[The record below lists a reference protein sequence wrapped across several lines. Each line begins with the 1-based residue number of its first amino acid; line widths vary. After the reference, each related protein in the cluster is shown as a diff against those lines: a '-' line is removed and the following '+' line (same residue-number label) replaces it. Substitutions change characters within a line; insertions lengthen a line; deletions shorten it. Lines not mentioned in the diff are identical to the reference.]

1 MFATYVRLLLGEEYL
16 EDEEISRDIINKLF
30 YERGN
35 NALKRFQEELLWGIE
50 NPKLLSIL
58 EYVKKQ
64 AKDFFRPALISLSC
78 EAVGGNPDDTVD
90 LGLIISLAGAGI
102 GIHDDIIDNSRTKGF
117 RRTILGHYTLN
128 DSLLVGDLLIVKG
141 LCAFNYLLQKNQEI
155 EKVAEVIRAIQSHY
169 FEICEGVF
177 MEKNWQKNLEI
188 KLDYCYNILWKYSSD
203 GEACTK
209 IGALFGNAS
218 QKEADA
224 LAGYGRRLCY
234 ATRLAEEIR
243 DTLNLKGDLIRRLK
257 FESIPIPILIAAKS
271 SSEYRNE
278 LKSIFKNDI
287 VPDQISKLLGIC
299 FETNSFEPISTLAKN
314 TIEDGKKIIKIL
326 KPSQSREIL
335 LLLIEDAFPE
345 ELVQICN

>member
-1 MFATYVRLLLGEEYL
+1 M
-16 EDEEISRDIINKLF
+16 
-30 YERGN
+30 
-35 NALKRFQEELLWGIE
+35 
-50 NPKLLSIL
+50 
-58 EYVKKQ
+58 
-64 AKDFFRPALISLSC
+64 
-78 EAVGGNPDDTVD
+78 
-90 LGLIISLAGAGI
+90 
-102 GIHDDIIDNSRTKGF
+102 
-117 RRTILGHYTLN
+117 
-128 DSLLVGDLLIVKG
+128 
-141 LCAFNYLLQKNQEI
+141 
-155 EKVAEVIRAIQSHY
+155 
-169 FEICEGVF
+169 
-177 MEKNWQKNLEI
+177 
-188 KLDYCYNILWKYSSD
+188 WKYSSD

-271 SSEYRNE
+271 SSEYRNA

>member
-1 MFATYVRLLLGEEYL
+1 MEN
-16 EDEEISRDIINKLF
+16 EEISRNIISKIF

-35 NALKRFQEELLWGIE
+35 NALKRFQKELLLGIE

-58 EYVKKQ
+58 EYVKNQ

-78 EAVGGNPDDTVD
+78 EAVGGNPNDTVD

-102 GIHDDIIDNSRTKGF
+102 GIHDDIIDNSQTKGF

-141 LCAFNYLLQKNQEI
+141 LCAFNYLLQKNQDI
-155 EKVAEVIRAIQSHY
+155 KKVAEVIRAIQSHY

-177 MEKNWQKNLEI
+177 MEKNWQQNFDI
-188 KLDYCYNILWKYSSD
+188 KLDYCYDVLWKYSSD
-203 GEACTK
+203 GEACTR

-218 QKEADA
+218 QKEVEA
-224 LAGYGRRLCY
+224 LADYGRRLCY

-257 FESIPIPILIAAKS
+257 FESIPLPILIAAKS
-271 SSEYRNE
+271 SGYRNE

-287 VPDQISKLLGIC
+287 GPDQISKLLGIC
-299 FETNSFEPISTLAKN
+299 FETNSFEPIITLAKN
-314 TIEDGKKIIKIL
+314 TIEDGEKIIQIL
-326 KPSQSREIL
+326 RPSESRKVL
-335 LLLIEDAFPE
+335 SLLIENAFQE
-345 ELVQICN
+345 ELVQMCI